1 MRGCC
6 SGAVTSWLTLI
17 RVALHVDFL
26 TVSPN
31 CACLLA
37 WDCASKALLHV
48 ANDLYDLIG
57 SHQERFSL

>member
-1 MRGCC
+1 
-6 SGAVTSWLTLI
+6 VTSWLTLI